1 MIVSFNIGFTAGICY
16 SRVFYSRVT
25 ARLKEKN
32 KKSNFNL
39 LLLNE
44 TFLLPPLHIYSYM
57 LLIHLD
63 GHRLYIYSASWPLQN
78 GQLYDWSSF
87 ASHLQCTHW
96 AHCFTVSCNGV
107 RAIEILAPQV
117 TNCCNC
123 ESLLVAQN
131 KICTVT
137 VFSGESVRTAM
148 KLSLRCKD
156 CKLNYGYS
164 VFGNIQEGYH
174 FLQRRK
180 TLCWGQRRSIHGKK
194 SLPLP
199 SFFSVST
206 LSWL

>member
-117 TNCCNC
+117 TWLLQLWILARSTEQNLYSDCVFRGEC
-123 ESLLVAQN
+123 E
-131 KICTVT
+131 
-137 VFSGESVRTAM
+137 
-148 KLSLRCKD
+148 D
-156 CKLNYGYS
+156 CHEAIAS
-164 VFGNIQEGYH
+164 M
-174 FLQRRK
+174 
-180 TLCWGQRRSIHGKK
+180 
-194 SLPLP
+194 
-199 SFFSVST
+199 
-206 LSWL
+206 

>member
-1 MIVSFNIGFTAGICY
+1 MDIAYTFTRQVDPCKMDSCMIGPVLLRTCSAPIGRTALRFRAMELEQLKS
-16 SRVFYSRVT
+16 SR
-25 ARLKEKN
+25 
-32 KKSNFNL
+32 
-39 LLLNE
+39 
-44 TFLLPPLHIYSYM
+44 
-57 LLIHLD
+57 
-63 GHRLYIYSASWPLQN
+63 HRSP
-78 GQLYDWSSF
+78 D
-87 ASHLQCTHW
+87 
-96 AHCFTVSCNGV
+96 
-107 RAIEILAPQV
+107 
-117 TNCCNC
+117 CCNC